1 MNTDDDDDD
10 DDGDDRAMLILFMA
24 KFDRIK
30 CGVTGHFYW
39 VLHHLQSHDD
49 DDHGDFDIL
58 FKEW

>member
-1 MNTDDDDDD
+1 MNTDDD

-49 DDHGDFDIL
+49 DDDDDDFDIL